1 MCVSRYPI
9 RPSRSSPRPGFL
21 DLDLMNAAR
30 INLFKSATDTIIL
43 FCCMM
48 MSRVRTYMVPYWVQ
62 RICCSLF
69 LLFIEKKM
77 SEPVGHRIAL
87 GDILLSV
94 SHCAYAVSV
103 IVVRSCKYQGLV
115 VTCSLNLPLSQKFL
129 L

>member
-69 LLFIEKKM
+69 LLFIEKKC
-77 SEPVGHRIAL
+77 RNLL
-87 GDILLSV
+87 GIE
-94 SHCAYAVSV
+94 SHWV
-103 IVVRSCKYQGLV
+103 IFCYPCHIVRTL
-115 VTCSLNLPLSQKFL
+115 
-129 L
+129 